1 MKKRIMAVMLS
12 VFLLTGS
19 IPVTAAE
26 ENTEEIEMSDASET
40 DYTEAADGS
49 TEEDTSAGNTENTDD
64 TQQNTD
70 GNTEEKSQEEPEQEA
85 DCADDTADQTEILEQ
100 TEDAVEIVPE
110 DETESGDSPEDIFT
124 QESSDSAETDD
135 WIGQMKFGSSG
146 FGSTALEYPVVPAF
160 SPEIHEYTLYFP
172 DDMKGIYGLVT
183 SVFPGKVMAYF
194 KDCKGND
201 ESVCLNAY
209 EKYGNYAA
217 MDYVVDYG
225 PDGNTIRIHTYQGTK
240 DYYIHVKRVP
250 TLGELRA
257 LYKGSEYVFYNHE
270 RESLYS
276 KAGVNFQKEYDVNL
290 PGNTEGETLSILPVT
305 YYYKY
310 AADRKIYKVEI
321 NGVETPTDEYY
332 DYTLKGGEEDIQIRL
347 SYEGL
352 EDTVYTIHVHPVEKQ
367 VSMYFVSDT
376 EGTDGSFFV
385 KLYDKYGAEIKADAE
400 NPLEFTQLLDQNDYT
415 YTAYAQGYK
424 TVSGKFTASEENSET
439 RISFQEKAAGRYLEK
454 LGVYLRSYSGTS
466 GDTKELVRHSE
477 LDDIYGG
484 TVYTVDYS
492 DQYSSD
498 YSFFVSV
505 KLSAFAP
512 ENSTAVVDTV
522 SMDGIHTEKK
532 LMLSTEKAEL
542 RNDMPCKFFESDEN
556 GAKRGICTIR
566 VGNGSDTE
574 VYKIIV
580 NRVLELK
587 ALACSDSSDGDSV
600 YNEKRFV
607 RTRHDYTVSVSDNV
621 KSLYIKPELY
631 AESASTITINGETC
645 ASEQEVEVPIQDG
658 VTEIQIRLSKD
669 ETYNDP
675 ELAGIS
681 YTSEGVYTIRVTRS
695 QVSDVTFHVDPPEA
709 AVSVYDPNGKRIYSA
724 LDHPNVFTG
733 LKGGIAYSYTASCY
747 GFLTE
752 SGTFT
757 AEPGGEI
764 NVKLTRSD
772 TRYPELEN
780 NEWWNYR
787 NNEENNGVTSVSTPN
802 NAKETSEKWSLQLGG
817 SWNES
822 CTPPLI
828 LGGYLYTGAGKYIY
842 KLDKE
847 TGKILMVSDQLKG
860 SLVFALNPLTYAEGM
875 IFAQI
880 GNGQIQAIN
889 VTTMKS
895 LWVSEVVGGQTLSP
909 VTYKDGYLYTGTW
922 NSENKEGTYFC
933 LTVTDEDP
941 ESPTETK
948 KCVWKYSHTGG
959 FYWAGSYA
967 TSNYVVF
974 GSDDGSR
981 EGDYTAS
988 SVLYS
993 VSARTGILI
1002 DQMEGLQGDIRTSVV
1017 YSNGYIYF
1025 ATKGGMLYRVKMND
1039 DGTFGDVVTYGLGGM
1054 ATASPVV
1061 YKGRIYIGVCG
1072 TGGQFNEDA
1081 GHHFDV
1087 LQEDSEGISL
1097 AYSVPMKGYPQAGAT
1112 LSTAY
1117 ENEDYNGDGKPD
1129 GRVYLYF
1136 TYNIPPGG
1144 IYFLSDEPGQTEGKA
1159 EDLFV
1164 PEKKQQQ
1171 YCISTI
1177 CADSDGTLYYKNDS
1191 GYLMAISS
1199 NSAYLDDIDVT
1210 CKEGKIKWDDD
1221 FLSSKGSYTLTVPD
1235 STREVN
1241 IKLTVP
1247 KDRSATVNGQNYTGN
1262 CTVKL
1267 NDKGEGE
1274 IQVVVMYRQQKRT
1287 YKIKVLGLGSNAD
1300 LSSLVISDNNS
1311 VNVTAAYLSYSPDFQ
1326 ADHTQYTS
1334 SVYTGEKK
1342 FLNIYAAASGIYS
1355 KIEAEAG
1362 DGVRRI
1368 LTFKGAAG
1376 AGNRTRFA
1384 VYFEDGQ
1391 SCAEVTL
1398 KVTAGDGVTTR
1409 EYHVSLLRTDIYGP
1423 VLSSA
1428 KIWRTDEQTGVLT
1441 FRSNESGYYYCMVT
1455 DPGAEVP
1462 QFDLNSSGI
1471 EMQKGA
1477 NSYTLKDIGSGEKEV
1492 YILAKDM
1499 QGNIMEAPL
1508 KLKLQGYKKINIHFK
1523 IQPANAVI
1531 QVKDDG
1537 GADIKVKNGDCTV
1550 TAGNHYTVSVSCEGY
1565 YSKNMEFTAEEG
1577 TDHYEISLES
1587 SRSSNAL
1594 LKNLYVSSSDKYGK
1608 GILKLKPAFQ
1618 SDQIN
1623 YEAVYDR
1630 ERDHLNLWLEA
1641 ADSKSSIKV
1650 YALGGI
1656 KGSTVSREDE
1666 SLAAEMVDGHLC
1678 CKIYFEKQVF
1688 EAAVRIMVTA
1698 EDGTEKNYFVKLFI
1712 QDTTAPVLKAVSAS
1726 RISEK
1731 KASVIFKASE
1741 KGRYYYSV
1749 TDKKSVS
1756 RLDTSGK
1763 GIEGISGTNI
1773 ITLNNLKKGPKF
1785 IHIIMKDDFGNFSE
1799 ILTVSIPDS
1808 RKTASVDNKTQEAG
1822 SGGKNPGG
1830 PEGNQSSEYIRGQK
1844 DSVEEGDGILKKM
1857 NKTSSKET
1865 KTTDSTQG
1873 DSVAEKSEEAA
1884 KKEGKKGEKDR
1895 NKKNGKSKKIK
1906 KGSSD
1911 EKSAEK
1917 KKEENG
1923 GSTAGQTESRKH
1935 MRKNGGFK
1943 ALPTKIKAASFIS
1956 VIGVV
1961 YLLFWI
1967 RGCMVNRRKT
1977 EWKKKRRKKNP
1988 EKKGK

>member
-1 MKKRIMAVMLS
+1 
-12 VFLLTGS
+12 
-19 IPVTAAE
+19 
-26 ENTEEIEMSDASET
+26 
-40 DYTEAADGS
+40 
-49 TEEDTSAGNTENTDD
+49 
-64 TQQNTD
+64 
-70 GNTEEKSQEEPEQEA
+70 
-85 DCADDTADQTEILEQ
+85 
-100 TEDAVEIVPE
+100 
-110 DETESGDSPEDIFT
+110 
-124 QESSDSAETDD
+124 
-135 WIGQMKFGSSG
+135 
-146 FGSTALEYPVVPAF
+146 
-160 SPEIHEYTLYFP
+160 
-172 DDMKGIYGLVT
+172 
-183 SVFPGKVMAYF
+183 
-194 KDCKGND
+194 
-201 ESVCLNAY
+201 
-209 EKYGNYAA
+209 
-217 MDYVVDYG
+217 
-225 PDGNTIRIHTYQGTK
+225 
-240 DYYIHVKRVP
+240 
-250 TLGELRA
+250 
-257 LYKGSEYVFYNHE
+257 
-270 RESLYS
+270 
-276 KAGVNFQKEYDVNL
+276 
-290 PGNTEGETLSILPVT
+290 
-305 YYYKY
+305 
-310 AADRKIYKVEI
+310 
-321 NGVETPTDEYY
+321 
-332 DYTLKGGEEDIQIRL
+332 
-347 SYEGL
+347 
-352 EDTVYTIHVHPVEKQ
+352 
-367 VSMYFVSDT
+367 
-376 EGTDGSFFV
+376 
-385 KLYDKYGAEIKADAE
+385 
-400 NPLEFTQLLDQNDYT
+400 
-415 YTAYAQGYK
+415 
-424 TVSGKFTASEENSET
+424 
-439 RISFQEKAAGRYLEK
+439 
-454 LGVYLRSYSGTS
+454 
-466 GDTKELVRHSE
+466 
-477 LDDIYGG
+477 
-484 TVYTVDYS
+484 
-492 DQYSSD
+492 
-498 YSFFVSV
+498 
-505 KLSAFAP
+505 
-512 ENSTAVVDTV
+512 
-522 SMDGIHTEKK
+522 
-532 LMLSTEKAEL
+532 
-542 RNDMPCKFFESDEN
+542 
-556 GAKRGICTIR
+556 
-566 VGNGSDTE
+566 
-574 VYKIIV
+574 
-580 NRVLELK
+580 
-587 ALACSDSSDGDSV
+587 
-600 YNEKRFV
+600 
-607 RTRHDYTVSVSDNV
+607 
-621 KSLYIKPELY
+621 
-631 AESASTITINGETC
+631 
-645 ASEQEVEVPIQDG
+645 
-658 VTEIQIRLSKD
+658 
-669 ETYNDP
+669 
-675 ELAGIS
+675 
-681 YTSEGVYTIRVTRS
+681 
-695 QVSDVTFHVDPPEA
+695 
-709 AVSVYDPNGKRIYSA
+709 
-724 LDHPNVFTG
+724 
-733 LKGGIAYSYTASCY
+733 
-747 GFLTE
+747 
-752 SGTFT
+752 
-757 AEPGGEI
+757 
-764 NVKLTRSD
+764 
-772 TRYPELEN
+772 
-780 NEWWNYR
+780 
-787 NNEENNGVTSVSTPN
+787 
-802 NAKETSEKWSLQLGG
+802 
-817 SWNES
+817 
-822 CTPPLI
+822 
-828 LGGYLYTGAGKYIY
+828 
-842 KLDKE
+842 
-847 TGKILMVSDQLKG
+847 
-860 SLVFALNPLTYAEGM
+860 
-875 IFAQI
+875 
-880 GNGQIQAIN
+880 
-889 VTTMKS
+889 
-895 LWVSEVVGGQTLSP
+895 
-909 VTYKDGYLYTGTW
+909 
-922 NSENKEGTYFC
+922 
-933 LTVTDEDP
+933 
-941 ESPTETK
+941 
-948 KCVWKYSHTGG
+948 
-959 FYWAGSYA
+959 
-967 TSNYVVF
+967 
-974 GSDDGSR
+974 
-981 EGDYTAS
+981 
-988 SVLYS
+988 
-993 VSARTGILI
+993 
-1002 DQMEGLQGDIRTSVV
+1002 
-1017 YSNGYIYF
+1017 
-1025 ATKGGMLYRVKMND
+1025 
-1039 DGTFGDVVTYGLGGM
+1039 
-1054 ATASPVV
+1054 
-1061 YKGRIYIGVCG
+1061 
-1072 TGGQFNEDA
+1072 
-1081 GHHFDV
+1081 
-1087 LQEDSEGISL
+1087 
-1097 AYSVPMKGYPQAGAT
+1097 MKGYPQAGAT

-1247 KDRSATVNGQNYTGN
+1247 KDRSATVNGQSYTGN

>member
-1 MKKRIMAVMLS
+1 M
-12 VFLLTGS
+12 
-19 IPVTAAE
+19 
-26 ENTEEIEMSDASET
+26 
-40 DYTEAADGS
+40 
-49 TEEDTSAGNTENTDD
+49 
-64 TQQNTD
+64 
-70 GNTEEKSQEEPEQEA
+70 
-85 DCADDTADQTEILEQ
+85 
-100 TEDAVEIVPE
+100 
-110 DETESGDSPEDIFT
+110 
-124 QESSDSAETDD
+124 
-135 WIGQMKFGSSG
+135 
-146 FGSTALEYPVVPAF
+146 
-160 SPEIHEYTLYFP
+160 
-172 DDMKGIYGLVT
+172 
-183 SVFPGKVMAYF
+183 
-194 KDCKGND
+194 
-201 ESVCLNAY
+201 
-209 EKYGNYAA
+209 
-217 MDYVVDYG
+217 
-225 PDGNTIRIHTYQGTK
+225 
-240 DYYIHVKRVP
+240 
-250 TLGELRA
+250 
-257 LYKGSEYVFYNHE
+257 
-270 RESLYS
+270 
-276 KAGVNFQKEYDVNL
+276 
-290 PGNTEGETLSILPVT
+290 
-305 YYYKY
+305 
-310 AADRKIYKVEI
+310 
-321 NGVETPTDEYY
+321 
-332 DYTLKGGEEDIQIRL
+332 
-347 SYEGL
+347 
-352 EDTVYTIHVHPVEKQ
+352 
-367 VSMYFVSDT
+367 
-376 EGTDGSFFV
+376 
-385 KLYDKYGAEIKADAE
+385 
-400 NPLEFTQLLDQNDYT
+400 
-415 YTAYAQGYK
+415 
-424 TVSGKFTASEENSET
+424 
-439 RISFQEKAAGRYLEK
+439 
-454 LGVYLRSYSGTS
+454 
-466 GDTKELVRHSE
+466 
-477 LDDIYGG
+477 
-484 TVYTVDYS
+484 
-492 DQYSSD
+492 
-498 YSFFVSV
+498 
-505 KLSAFAP
+505 
-512 ENSTAVVDTV
+512 
-522 SMDGIHTEKK
+522 
-532 LMLSTEKAEL
+532 
-542 RNDMPCKFFESDEN
+542 
-556 GAKRGICTIR
+556 
-566 VGNGSDTE
+566 
-574 VYKIIV
+574 
-580 NRVLELK
+580 
-587 ALACSDSSDGDSV
+587 
-600 YNEKRFV
+600 
-607 RTRHDYTVSVSDNV
+607 
-621 KSLYIKPELY
+621 
-631 AESASTITINGETC
+631 
-645 ASEQEVEVPIQDG
+645 EVPIQDG

-787 NNEENNGVTSVSTPN
+787 NNEENNGVPSVSTPN

-1492 YILAKDM
+1492 YILAKDI

-1508 KLKLQGYKKINIHFK
+1508 KLRLHGYKKINIHFK
-1523 IQPANAVI
+1523 IWPANAAI
-1531 QVKDDG
+1531 HVKDDG
-1537 GADIKVKNGDCTV
+1537 GAEIEVKNGACTV
-1550 TAGNHYTVSVSCEGY
+1550 NAGNHYTVSVSCEGY
-1565 YSKNMEFTAEEG
+1565 YSKTMEFTAEEG
-1577 TDHYEISLES
+1577 VDHYEISLES

-1608 GILKLKPAFQ
+1608 GILKLNPAFQ
-1618 SDQIN
+1618 DKQIN

-1641 ADSKSSIKV
+1641 ADPGASVKV

-1656 KGSTVSREDE
+1656 KGNTVSREDE
-1666 SLAAEMVDGHLC
+1666 SIAAEKVNGHFC

-1698 EDGTEKNYFVKLFI
+1698 EDGTQKNYFVKLFI

-1865 KTTDSTQG
+1865 KITDSTQG
-1873 DSVAEKSEEAA
+1873 DSVAEQSEEAA